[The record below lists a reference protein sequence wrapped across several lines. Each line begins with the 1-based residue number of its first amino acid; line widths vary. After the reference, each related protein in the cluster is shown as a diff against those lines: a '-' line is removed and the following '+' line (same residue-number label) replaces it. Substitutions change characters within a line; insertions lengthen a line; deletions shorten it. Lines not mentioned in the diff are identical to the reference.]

1 MAEGDNTFPTDSA
14 RDRSALKHD
23 WKKMINDITFEN
35 NVKFSSKFFNRIFI
49 RFYLLRKKRKKMVK
63 KREKRK
69 LPSHKS

>member
-1 MAEGDNTFPTDSA
+1 MAEGDNMFPTDSA

-49 RFYLLRKKRKKMVK
+49 RFYLMRKKRKKKWSKQK
-63 KREKRK
+63 KKKETTI
-69 LPSHKS
+69 P